1 MQGVEVMVV
10 DPQLWLQFLR
20 RLMKP
25 LITSCF
31 GYSGGGKKVT
41 SASMERKGFCCLFDF
56 AVEGTL
62 KSFPWNWD

>member
-31 GYSGGGKKVT
+31 GYSGGEKKSNLSFNGK
-41 SASMERKGFCCLFDF
+41 EGFLLF
-56 AVEGTL
+56 V
-62 KSFPWNWD
+62 